1 MAKKPVAKR
10 AAGAPAG
17 ALTPPNEAA
26 VQFDKFGTFA
36 LALPSTLL
44 AIVVLVLGIGYTN
57 DRFDVGFFGLPGKR
71 IANWDGLTEAVPA
84 GTAKI
89 TGFES
94 HNYIGRLN
102 DGDVDVVVISAG
114 YEQNVNMGDVFTL
127 KSEIPDVRLE
137 FVVFDVQATICR
149 AYVLLGQNLSE
160 GKERQ
165 YSLKADHMQKLCGE
179 NAEVQRMWKDQI
191 IRRYVEARSNKQ

>member
-10 AAGAPAG
+10 AAGAAAG
-17 ALTPPNEAA
+17 AAPPPNEAA

-44 AIVVLVLGIGYTN
+44 AIVVMVLGIGYTN
-57 DRFDVGFFGLPGKR
+57 DRFDVGFFGIPGKK
-71 IANWDGLTEAVPA
+71 IASWDSLQEAVPA
-84 GTAKI
+84 GSAKI
-89 TGFES
+89 NGFES

-127 KSEIPDVRLE
+127 KTEVPDVRLE
-137 FVVFDVQATICR
+137 FVVFDVQATVCR
-149 AYVLLGQNLSE
+149 AYILLGQNVSE

-165 YSLKADHMQKLCGE
+165 HSLKADAIQKLCGE
-179 NAEVQRMWKDQI
+179 NAEVQRLWKDQI
-191 IRRYVEARSNKQ
+191 MRRYVEARSNQQ